1 MAYFTPYIDSTG
13 IHVPTY
19 EDIRDELI
27 SSMKQIF
34 GTDIYIDKDS
44 QDYQQISIFAKK
56 IFDTNAQSV
65 MVYNDR
71 TANTAIGVGL
81 DNLCALV
88 GIKRKPATFSVVQLT
103 VTGDPGTI
111 IQNGQASDGRS
122 LWDLPKDVTI
132 PDNGQ
137 ITVECQSHQK
147 GYAQALP
154 NTITKI
160 MTPVFGWIS
169 VTNTYQSNPGND
181 EETDAALRGR
191 FSESTQLPA
200 QSVFESMIAS
210 LKTVEGVTRVK
221 GYEND
226 TGTNNELGHPPH
238 SVTFIVEGG
247 TDELVAYEIMDKK
260 TPGCY
265 TNGTT
270 TVELTSVTGNVT
282 VIRFYRPTYKPVY
295 VKLLVKKLAGYNDN
309 YAEEMKK
316 AIVDYVNNLQ
326 IAETVYRSIIWSV
339 AISQMGSILAPEFSV
354 TDIQLSVD
362 GSNWSQADIGQDFYN
377 AALTDASKIIVEVS

>member
-56 IFDTNAQSV
+56 IFDANAQSV
-65 MVYNDR
+65 MVYNNR

-81 DNLCALV
+81 DNICALV
-88 GIKRKPATFSVVQLT
+88 GIKRKPATYSVVQLT
-103 VTGDPGTI
+103 ITGDPSTV
-111 IQNGQASDGRS
+111 IQNGQASDGIS

-147 GYAQALP
+147 GYVQALP

-160 MTPVFGWIS
+160 MTPVFGWIG
-169 VTNTYQSNPGND
+169 VTNTYQSNPGSD

-191 FSESTQLPA
+191 FAESTQLPA
-200 QSVFESMIAS
+200 QSVFESMTAA

-226 TGTNNELGHPPH
+226 TGTNDELGLPPH
-238 SVTFIVEGG
+238 SVTFVVEGG
-247 TDELVAYEIMDKK
+247 VDEQIAYEIMDKK

-270 TVELTSVTGNVT
+270 AVELTSITGNVT
-282 VIRFYRPTYKPVY
+282 VIRFYRPTYKSVY

-362 GSNWSQADIGQDFYN
+362 GTNWSQADIAQNFYN
-377 AALTDASKIIVEVS
+377 AALTDASKITVEVT